1 MKTMLTRTLAL
12 MLLAGTAT
20 FATQAGAEDGTT
32 LKPTAGAKAGA
43 QIEGGA
49 DVLRPSAATSASDNA
64 PGQQKKAG
72 DVDTAAEAAP
82 GQLRKAGEV
91 DSASE
96 AAPGQMKKGASEETT
111 ANGTSAS
118 DNAPGQQKKAGDV
131 DTAAEA
137 APGQLQKAGEVDSAS
152 EAAPGQM
159 KKGVSDETTA
169 SIDLSA
175 EQRTEVREIIVE
187 SNVQPVNV
195 DFQVSIGAVVPTT
208 VTLHPL
214 PPRIVEIVPA
224 YESYRYFVLANG
236 QIIIVEPATLE
247 VVYVI
252 RA

>member
-49 DVLRPSAATSASDNA
+49 DVLRPSAE
-64 PGQQKKAG
+64 K
-72 DVDTAAEAAP
+72 
-82 GQLRKAGEV
+82 
-91 DSASE
+91 
-96 AAPGQMKKGASEETT
+96 
-111 ANGTSAS
+111 SAS

-175 EQRTEVREIIVE
+175 EQRTQVREIIVE

-195 DFQVSIGAVVPTT
+195 DLQVSIGAVVPTT

-236 QIIIVEPATLE
+236 QIVIVEPATLE

>member
-1 MKTMLTRTLAL
+1 MKTMLTRTIGL

-20 FATQAGAEDGTT
+20 FATQVVAQNDTT
-32 LKPTAGAKAGA
+32 LRPAANAKAGA
-43 QIEGGA
+43 QVDGAAGKGPSVSAKSGA
-49 DVLRPSAATSASDNA
+49 DAIRGSGETSATEFA

-72 DVDTAAEAAP
+72 DVD
-82 GQLRKAGEV
+82 
-91 DSASE
+91 S
-96 AAPGQMKKGASEETT
+96 
-111 ANGTSAS
+111 
-118 DNAPGQQKKAGDV
+118 
-131 DTAAEA
+131 AAEA
-137 APGQLQKAGEVDSAS
+137 APGQLQKSGEVDSAS
-152 EAAPGQM
+152 QAAPGQM

-175 EQRTEVREIIVE
+175 EQRTEVRRIIVE
-187 SNVQPVNV
+187 TNVQPVNV
-195 DFQVSIGAVVPTT
+195 DFQVSLGAVVPGT

-236 QIIIVEPATLE
+236 QIVIVEPATLE